1 VTTLNVPLNGSAY
14 MLPDLETPMTQ
25 KRKTIVSVAWSI
37 SSKIA
42 IFTLKFISVPILA
55 RYLEPAELGMV
66 ASGMTVITFLLMF
79 AGAGLTA
86 GLIRDAQEDPLSDD
100 TVFWTNLGVSIAAGL
115 LVYLFA
121 SPLAGLLGAP
131 EAAWLLQVFAPL
143 FVLYLTPDVASS
155 QLARRM
161 AFDREAFVTV
171 VAEAIGAL
179 VAIAVVLAGYGIWAL
194 IAQLYV
200 SAVLR
205 FLGLFL
211 AAGYCPR
218 LQFAA
223 HRLSRHM
230 HYGIRLVGADFVGF
244 VSFQSPI
251 VIITRMLGLPEAGT
265 FNLTNRL
272 ADLPN
277 QIVLT
282 GLMSVLFPSFS
293 RMNDDS
299 GRQAEV
305 LSRTTRVTTL
315 LLAPM
320 LFGIWSVAEPAML
333 VVFGEKWLFAA
344 PVLGLL
350 AVSKGI
356 MSPCGSFIPYLKA
369 TGHASVLWWFGLARA
384 MIVVAAMILGAW
396 LDGLIGLCIA
406 LCIANVGVLL
416 AYLAIVLKVAKLP
429 LGQGLRDT
437 VLPLLAAALMA
448 IVVRIALTQGYIRL
462 EEPLLQLAA
471 GAAMG
476 AVVYGL
482 FVVLTQRRLLVELIR
497 HR

>member
-1 VTTLNVPLNGSAY
+1 
-14 MLPDLETPMTQ
+14 MTQ
-25 KRKTIVSVAWSI
+25 QRKTIVSVAWSI

-42 IFTLKFISVPILA
+42 IFTLKFVSVPILA
-55 RYLEPAELGMV
+55 RYLAPEELGMV
-66 ASGMTVITFLLMF
+66 ASGMIVVTFLLMF

-100 TVFWTNLGVSIAAGL
+100 TVFWTNLGVSFAAGF

-121 SPLAGLLGAP
+121 DPLASLLGAP
-131 EAAWLLQVFAPL
+131 EASWLLQLFAPL
-143 FVLYLTPDVASS
+143 FVLYLGPDVASS

-179 VAIAVVLAGYGIWAL
+179 VAIAVVLAGFGIWAL

-205 FLGLFL
+205 FVGLFL
-211 AAGYCPR
+211 ASGYRPR
-218 LQFAA
+218 LQFAG
-223 HRLSRHM
+223 HTLSRHM

-244 VSFQSPI
+244 LSFQSPI

-272 ADLPN
+272 SDLPN

-293 RMNDDS
+293 RMNGD
-299 GRQAEV
+299 GARQAEV
-305 LSRTTRVTTL
+305 LSRTTRITTL

-320 LFGIWSVAEPAML
+320 LFGIWAVAEPAMV

-369 TGHASVLWWFGLARA
+369 TGHASVLWWFGLGRA
-384 MIVVAAMILGAW
+384 ATVVAAMTLGAW
-396 LDGLIGLCIA
+396 MDGLVGLCLA
-406 LCIANVGVLL
+406 LCIANVGVLF
-416 AYLAIVLKVAKLP
+416 AYLAIVLKVAGLG

-437 VLPLLAAALMA
+437 AVPLAAAAAMA
-448 IVVRIALTQGYIRL
+448 VLVRIALTGGWVEL
-462 EEPLLQLAA
+462 HHPLLQLAA
-471 GAAMG
+471 GAGIG
-476 AVVYGL
+476 AVVYGFFL
-482 FVVLTQRRLLVELIR
+482 VLTQRRLILDLVR
-497 HR
+497 RR